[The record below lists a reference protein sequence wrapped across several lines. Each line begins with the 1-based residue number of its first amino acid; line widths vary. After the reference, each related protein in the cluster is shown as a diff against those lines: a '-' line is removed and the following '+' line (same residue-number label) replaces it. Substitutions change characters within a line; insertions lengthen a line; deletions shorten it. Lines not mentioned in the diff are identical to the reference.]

1 MDDTIALFKQILDG
15 FFTKEHCNNRLK
27 EENDFQEKLA
37 KYLVDNGYA
46 VLREVT
52 ITEEDVPAIREKLDQ
67 NRIEIDVI
75 AFKDNYFFPV
85 ELKFE
90 NQNSQTRH
98 VSKDLYDKDWKKMG
112 IIYNH
117 FADVPVA
124 RTRILTN
131 NKALR
136 DSIGDDSEWHEL
148 VGGFRGDNEFMY
160 QWHWWHDQARDPKES
175 FKNIWNRTVL
185 ERKEK
190 SEYYAEDTL
199 FSIDA
204 ILQEKKIRLFGDRLS
219 QVK

>member
-1 MDDTIALFKQILDG
+1 MDTIKDFKAILDA
-15 FFTKEHCNNRLK
+15 FFTKAHCNNILK
-27 EENDFQEKLA
+27 EETDFQEKLA
-37 KYLVDNGYA
+37 KYLVENKYA

-52 ITEEDVPAIREKLDQ
+52 ITEDEVPAIREELDQ
-67 NRIEIDVI
+67 NRIEIDIV
-75 AFKDNYFFPV
+75 AFKSNNFFPV

-90 NQNSQTRH
+90 NKNSQTRH

-112 IIYNH
+112 IVYKH

-136 DSIGDDSEWHEL
+136 DSIANDNDWYEL
-148 VGGFRGDNEFMY
+148 SDGKRGDNEFMY
-160 QWHWWHDQARDPKES
+160 QWHWWHDQKRDPKAS
-175 FKNIWNRTVL
+175 FKDIWNRTVQ

-190 SEYYAEDTL
+190 NEYYAEDTL

-204 ILQEKKIRLFGDRLS
+204 ILQEDDIRLFGDRLS
-219 QVK
+219 RVR